1 MQSLAAQNN
10 NRQFFQYYPATASLV
25 IIGFSVSSFACL
37 LARQGSVLNIGFPL
51 GTLLTALFL
60 YMYQPKFYF
69 HFFWWIWFV
78 SPLVRRLVD
87 YQIGF
92 TDPSPILIAPYLASI
107 IPVYTVLS
115 YLPKLIR
122 QEPALMLPISG
133 VCYGFII
140 GVLKQGLTQQ
150 VIISLLDWASPIVI
164 CCYLVLQ
171 WRSYPMYQQQTK
183 IVFLVHVLFSGA
195 YGLFQYLFAPEWD
208 KLWML
213 NLGERAITFGV
224 AEPLGIRVF
233 GTLNSPLTFA
243 SSMMVGLIFIFGQ
256 KNLFTAPIS
265 VIGYLAF
272 LLSLVRT
279 SWLGWAGG
287 VLTLLVS
294 SKLGFKLRILMIMLI
309 GVLLL
314 IPFAARPEFSDMLS
328 TRLSTLVNISE
339 DGSAQV
345 RKAQYITTFT
355 TALFNFVGDGIGIGG
370 ADSSIIDVLNSMGW
384 IGGIPYGTGFILLF
398 WKISHLYNKQNQFNV
413 ATYAV
418 LIGLLVQLPFGAIF
432 IELPGVLLW
441 FSLGLAIASTEYQRH
456 NPKCLE

>member
-1 MQSLAAQNN
+1 MQSLASQNN
-10 NRQFFQYYPATASLV
+10 NRQFIQYYPATGWIV
-25 IIGFSVSSFACL
+25 IIGFSLSALACL
-37 LARQGSVLNIGFPL
+37 LARQGSVLNIAFPL
-51 GTLLTALFL
+51 GALLTALFL
-60 YMYQPKFYF
+60 YLYQPKFYF

-92 TDPSPILIAPYLASI
+92 TDPSPILIAPYLVSI
-107 IPVYTVLS
+107 IPAYTVFR
-115 YLPKLIR
+115 YLPNLIR
-122 QEPALMLPISG
+122 QEPVLMLSITG
-133 VCYGFII
+133 VFYGFII

-164 CCYLVLQ
+164 CGYLVLQ

-183 IVFLVHVLFSGA
+183 IVFLVHVLFSGS

-208 KLWML
+208 TLWML
-213 NLGERAITFGV
+213 NLGDRAITFGN

-256 KNLFTAPIS
+256 KNLLTAPIS

-279 SWLGWAGG
+279 SWLGWASGI
-287 VLTLLVS
+287 LTLLIS
-294 SKLGFKLRILMIMLI
+294 SKPEFRLRILMTVLI
-309 GVLLL
+309 GLILLM
-314 IPFAARPEFSDMLS
+314 PFVVRPEFSDMLS
-328 TRLSTLVNISE
+328 TRLSTLVNLNE
-339 DGSAQV
+339 DGSAQS
-345 RKAQYITTFT
+345 RKAQYVITFT
-355 TALFNFVGDGIGIGG
+355 TAIFNFVGDGIGIVGV
-370 ADSSIIDVLNSMGW
+370 DSSIIDVLNSMGW
-384 IGGIPYGTGFILLF
+384 IGGIPYFAGFALLF
-398 WKISHLYNKQNQFNV
+398 WKISNFYNRQNQFDV

-418 LIGLLVQLPFGAIF
+418 LIGLLAQLPFGAIF
-432 IELPGVLLW
+432 IEFSGVLIW
-441 FSLGLAIASTEYQRH
+441 FSLGLAIASIQYQRR